1 MRQKFFY
8 KRKKRVRQPAVTGQG
23 VFTAPK
29 VQVSLKKGGTADK
42 LQVRPLS
49 KIRLKGLFIYQK
61 ILKGNDYETQ

>member
-8 KRKKRVRQPAVTGQG
+8 KKKAYSEAHRYRARR
-23 VFTAPK
+23 FTAPK